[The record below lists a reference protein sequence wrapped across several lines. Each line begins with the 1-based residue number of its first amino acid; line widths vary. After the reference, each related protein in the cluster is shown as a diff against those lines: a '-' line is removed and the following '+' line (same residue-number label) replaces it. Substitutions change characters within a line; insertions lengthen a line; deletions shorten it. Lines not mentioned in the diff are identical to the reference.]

1 MHCIN
6 HFFSPTRKEGIKN
19 TPTKPQAPTHDMA
32 DEEDIL
38 ITAQDIKESESA
50 KISYGETDNT
60 VTFLN
65 PDEETKLNQAGGEHT
80 ENEVGRDK
88 HTQPTETDVIVID
101 DAELKQES
109 VEESLMTTQI
119 SSGRTEQ
126 AGIIQMIQMKCKDEE
141 IKQPHDNE
149 VLVDTAVPAV
159 VKLDDEK
166 MDGLSRKVVHMSVS
180 IESIKQQIKHKKHQ
194 ISGDKNEVS
203 VKFRAEIDPAKSQ
216 AAEQEL
222 RKEISQ
228 DMFAKVS
235 NDIHSCKGKGKAIP
249 LQAWTGPEGCRR
261 LRLPDFKT
269 VGT

>member
-1 MHCIN
+1 MHCIDQ
-6 HFFSPTRKEGIKN
+6 FFSPTRKEGIKN
-19 TPTKPQAPTHDMA
+19 TPTKPQASTCDLSDA
-32 DEEDIL
+32 E
-38 ITAQDIKESESA
+38 DIKECESV

-65 PDEETKLNQAGGEHT
+65 PDEETSTKLNHADGERA
-80 ENEVGRDK
+80 ENEVGRNK
-88 HTQPTETDVIVID
+88 HTHTTETDVIVID

-126 AGIIQMIQMKCKDEE
+126 RGIIQMIQMKCKDEE
-141 IKQPHDNE
+141 IKQPHGNK
-149 VLVDTAVPAV
+149 VSVDTAEPAV
-159 VKLDDEK
+159 VKVDEK
-166 MDGLSRKVVHMSVS
+166 TDGLSRKVIHMSVS
-180 IESIKQQIKHKKHQ
+180 IESIKKQIEHKKQ
-194 ISGDKNEVS
+194 KISGDKNEAS

-235 NDIHSCKGKGKAIP
+235 NYIHSH
-249 LQAWTGPEGCRR
+249 TSM
-261 LRLPDFKT
+261 
-269 VGT
+269 

>member
-6 HFFSPTRKEGIKN
+6 HFYSPTRKEGIKN
-19 TPTKPQAPTHDMA
+19 TPTKPQAPTCDLL
-32 DEEDIL
+32 DVEDIL

-50 KISYGETDNT
+50 KISYGEIDNT
-60 VTFLN
+60 VTFLH
-65 PDEETKLNQAGGEHT
+65 PDEETSTKLNQDDGEHA
-80 ENEVGRDK
+80 ENDVSTNK
-88 HTQPTETDVIVID
+88 HTQATGTDVIVID

-109 VEESLMTTQI
+109 VEESLMTIQI

-126 AGIIQMIQMKCKDEE
+126 AGIVQMIHMKCKDEE
-141 IKQPHDNE
+141 IKQPHGNE
-149 VLVDTAVPAV
+149 VSVDTAGPAV

-166 MDGLSRKVVHMSVS
+166 MDGLSQKVVHMSVS
-180 IESIKQQIKHKKHQ
+180 IESIKKQIERKKRK

-203 VKFRAEIDPAKSQ
+203 VKFRAEIDPAKSR

-235 NDIHSCKGKGKAIP
+235 SDIHSHTT
-249 LQAWTGPEGCRR
+249 LHN
-261 LRLPDFKT
+261 FMFF
-269 VGT
+269 

>member
-1 MHCIN
+1 MYDRSKVVFPVHCIN
-6 HFFSPTRKEGIKN
+6 HFFSPTRKEGVKN
-19 TPTKPQAPTHDMA
+19 TPTKLQAPTHNAA
-32 DEEDIL
+32 DVEDIF
-38 ITAQDIKESESA
+38 IAAQDIKESESA

-60 VTFLN
+60 VTLLN
-65 PDEETKLNQAGGEHT
+65 PDEETSTKLNQAYGEHA
-80 ENEVGRDK
+80 ENEVDRNR
-88 HTQPTETDVIVID
+88 HVQATETDVIVID

-126 AGIIQMIQMKCKDEE
+126 TGIIQMIQMKCKDEE
-141 IKQPHDNE
+141 IKWPRGNE
-149 VLVDTAVPAV
+149 VSVDTAAPAV
-159 VKLDDEK
+159 VTLDDEK

-180 IESIKQQIKHKKHQ
+180 IEGITKQIEHKKRK

-203 VKFRAEIDPAKSQ
+203 VKFRAEIDPAKSR

-235 NDIHSCKGKGKAIP
+235 NDIHCHTRMYYWS
-249 LQAWTGPEGCRR
+249 
-261 LRLPDFKT
+261 
-269 VGT
+269 